1 MGFFFKLVNVLYG
14 FRTEQKLKQQMFQQM
29 SLRPLEGMV
38 APFTCSMRILLRG
51 ADLKPSSLRSSKLE
65 LKQALRWQLVRMTV
79 STFILVSGYK
89 VRNFHHCQYFCE
101 TVGKHPSGPL
111 QALVQS
117 APSQGHHMW
126 DPLPCDKSC
135 AWAVADICSA
145 EELPEGNCTQ
155 LCASMFFGND
165 GSCRSKGGVK
175 KNRNSSLLKVEW
187 DTKPRIFSIQLSGAT
202 CSILTTLN

>member
-1 MGFFFKLVNVLYG
+1 
-14 FRTEQKLKQQMFQQM
+14 
-29 SLRPLEGMV
+29 
-38 APFTCSMRILLRG
+38 MRILLRG

-135 AWAVADICSA
+135 AWAVADICLA
-145 EELPEGNCTQ
+145 EELPEGN
-155 LCASMFFGND
+155 
-165 GSCRSKGGVK
+165 
-175 KNRNSSLLKVEW
+175 
-187 DTKPRIFSIQLSGAT
+187 
-202 CSILTTLN
+202 